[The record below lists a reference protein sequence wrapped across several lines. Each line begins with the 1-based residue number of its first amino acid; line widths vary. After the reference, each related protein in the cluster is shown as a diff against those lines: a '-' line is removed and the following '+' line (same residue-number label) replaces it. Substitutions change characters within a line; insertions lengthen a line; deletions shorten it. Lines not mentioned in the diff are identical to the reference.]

1 MSKTI
6 VMIHGMCGGGW
17 YWREYQQFF
26 EAAGYQCLAP
36 YLPYHEVD
44 PNTEPHPALGEMSLL
59 DYANALEAL
68 IRTLPEK
75 PILMGHSMGGLLTQ
89 ILAARQ
95 LADAVVLITPA
106 SPAGILALKP
116 SVVKS
121 FLPVLTR
128 WNFWKKP
135 FKLDYDTVEY
145 AMLHRVPEQQRRG
158 LFDRMVHESGHAAFE
173 IGYWLF
179 DSKNASKVNAEEV
192 TCPMLVIGAAEDR
205 ITPASVVR
213 QVARKYPQAQYREY
227 DQHAHWIIG
236 EPNWER
242 VAGDTLGWL
251 NHLA

>member
-44 PNTEPHPALGEMSLL
+44 PAAEPHPALGEMSLL

-68 IRTLPEK
+68 IRSLPDK

-89 ILAARQ
+89 ILAARG

-106 SPAGILALKP
+106 SPAGILALTP

-145 AMLHRVPEQQRRG
+145 AMLHRVPAPDRQG
-158 LFDRMVHESGHAAFE
+158 LYDQMVYESGHAAFE

-179 DSKNASKVNAEEV
+179 DSKNASKVNAEDV
-192 TCPMLVIGAAEDR
+192 KCPMLVIGAAEDR

-227 DQHAHWIIG
+227 EQHAHWIIG
-236 EPNWER
+236 EPDWER
-242 VAGDTLGWL
+242 VANDTLSWL
-251 NHLA
+251 NNLA